1 MSRREKNKEKQSNKT
16 IRKILI
22 VAIFLFA
29 VLVVLKYSQN
39 YLRDDIV
46 GKTNLI
52 INNNNVT
59 TDLDKDIFV
68 ENGITYMAKEDIS
81 NFFDPY
87 IYYDEKYNQIIT
99 GSESQIA
106 AIVIGEK
113 KMTNN
118 GSTVNIPATVIEK
131 DETYYIPFS
140 VLDNVYNVK
149 TTYIEET
156 DTVVI
161 DSLNR
166 KFVVAD
172 SNKNNQVKYKPT
184 AISRTV
190 DKLKRGD
197 NVVIVNNSSKDG
209 WVKVRTD
216 SGRLG
221 YVKEDSITNKLTIRE
236 DMMTSKKIDGNISMI
251 WDYFYEYSD
260 APSRSGKIKG
270 VNVVSPTFF
279 TLTRLGKGEVHENVG
294 DAGKAYIEWAHSNGY
309 QVWPSISNSSMID
322 TTSEIMNDYKL
333 RQKLIDKIVSLVL
346 NYNLDGINIDFEN
359 MYEADKKLF
368 SRFIIELEPRLNE
381 IGAVLSV
388 DVTAPDGGETW
399 SMCYDRHTI
408 GKVADYIVFMAY
420 DQYGSSSAKE
430 GTTAGYDWVEVNLKK
445 MVGTQE
451 EIQSDKI
458 ILGIPFY
465 TRVWEEDSGNIDSS
479 TIDMKYIDAIVPSNA
494 KKTWDDS
501 LKQYVIEYTK
511 NGKKCKIWAEDE
523 KSIEAKLSLIE
534 TYNLAGAA
542 YWKKDGETNSI
553 WDLISEKL
561 NIK

>member
-59 TDLDKDIFV
+59 TDLNKDIFV

-99 GSESQIA
+99 GSESQIT

-118 GSTVNIPATVIEK
+118 GSTVKIPATVIEK

-184 AISRTV
+184 VISRTV
-190 DKLKRGD
+190 DKLQRGD

-216 SGRLG
+216 SGKLG

-236 DMMTSKKIDGNISMI
+236 DMTTSKKIDGNISMV

-333 RQKLIDKIVSLVL
+333 RQKLIDKIVSLVV

-445 MVGTQE
+445 MIGTQE

-465 TRVWEEDSGNIDSS
+465 TRVWEESDGNIDSS
-479 TIDMKYIDAIVPSNA
+479 TIDMKSIDAIVPSNA

-523 KSIEAKLSLIE
+523 KSIEAKLSLIQK
-534 TYNLAGAA
+534 YNLAGAA
-542 YWKKDGETNSI
+542 YWKKDGETNNI
-553 WDLISEKL
+553 WNLISEKL
-561 NIK
+561 DIK

>member
-209 WVKVRTD
+209 WLKVRTD
-216 SGRLG
+216 SGKLG

-294 DAGKAYIEWAHSNGY
+294 NAGKAYIEWAHSNGY

>member
-1 MSRREKNKEKQSNKT
+1 MSRSEKNKQKQENK
-16 IRKILI
+16 IILKIFI
-22 VAIFLFA
+22 VAVFLIA
-29 VLVVLKYSQN
+29 VLTVLKYAQN

-59 TDLDKDIFV
+59 NDLNKDIFV
-68 ENGITYMAKEDIS
+68 ENGVTYIAKEDIY

-106 AIVIGEK
+106 SIVVGEK
-113 KMTNN
+113 QMTNN
-118 GSTVNIPATVIEK
+118 GSNVSIPATIIEK
-131 DETYYIPFS
+131 DGTYYIPFS
-140 VLDNVYNVK
+140 ALDSVYNVK
-149 TTYIEET
+149 TTYIESSNI
-156 DTVVI
+156 VVI

-166 KFVVAD
+166 KLEVAD
-172 SNKNNQVKYKPT
+172 SNKDNQVKYKPT
-184 AISRTV
+184 GISRTV
-190 DKLKRGD
+190 DKVKRGE
-197 NVVIVNNSSKDG
+197 NVTLVNDSSKDG
-209 WVKVRTD
+209 WIKIRTD
-216 SGRLG
+216 SGKLG
-221 YVKEDSITNKLTIRE
+221 YVKEDSITNKLTIRNN
-236 DMMTSKKIDGNISMI
+236 MVTSEKIDGNVSMV
-251 WDYFYEYSD
+251 WDYIYEYAD

-270 VNVVSPTFF
+270 INVVSPTFF
-279 TLTRLGKGEVHENVG
+279 TLTKLGKGEVHENVG
-294 DAGKAYIEWAHSNGY
+294 DSGNAYIEWAHSNGY
-309 QVWPSISNSSMID
+309 KVWPSISNSAMIE

-333 RQKLIDKIVSLVL
+333 RQKLIDKIVSLVVK
-346 NYNLDGINIDFEN
+346 YNLDGINIDFEN
-359 MYEADKKLF
+359 MYEADKKMF
-368 SRFIIELEPRLNE
+368 SRFIIELKPRLNE

-451 EIQSDKI
+451 EIDSKKI
-458 ILGIPFY
+458 VLGIPFY
-465 TRVWEEDSGNIDSS
+465 TRVWEESNGGADSS
-479 TIDMKYIDAIVPSNA
+479 TIDMKSINSVVPSNA
-494 KKTWDDS
+494 KKTWDDD
-501 LKQYVIEYTK
+501 LKQYIVEYTK
-511 NGKKCKIWAEDE
+511 DGKKYKIWVEDE

-534 TYNLAGAA
+534 KYNLAGAA
-542 YWKKDGETNSI
+542 YWKKDGETSAVL
-553 WDLISEKL
+553 DLISEKL